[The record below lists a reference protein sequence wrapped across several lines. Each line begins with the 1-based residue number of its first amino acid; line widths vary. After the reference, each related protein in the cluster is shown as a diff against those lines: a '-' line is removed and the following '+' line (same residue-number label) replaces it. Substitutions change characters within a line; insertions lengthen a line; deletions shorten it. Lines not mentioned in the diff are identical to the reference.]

1 MEKGIELKASKASM
15 EICDRLRG
23 ELQSFQYHEVASRI
37 FTAKFLLTNKKHSL
51 KIPADDTT
59 WERISLSNYG
69 IGQQIDDLFYKFANE
84 NKADLHILNTFPL
97 SQIGDHIL
105 YHCLMI
111 VDNCSL
117 SFKEFQDFNLTG
129 LYFKSLIESFILR
142 DKRDLIF
149 TPEGVNKLMVEIL
162 KVRSG
167 EVYDG
172 TAGVGSSLIEAHK
185 QHEDQF
191 FYGQEINE
199 TNVALAY
206 MNAIVNGVDLSRFT
220 IAKGDTLFSP
230 AFTDNGSYLKKFDY
244 IVMNPPFGLKLSNLD
259 YMDYDPYG
267 RFSGRM
273 GKTSKIHGDLA
284 FLQHAVASLNE
295 HGKAA
300 LVIPAGVLTRSSY
313 AEKAFR
319 EYIVNADIIET
330 VVLLPN
336 KILPTTAVQTVL
348 LVLNKNKLK
357 NRKQKVLFINAE
369 DQYTSTGRSKNFLE
383 QNHIEAIVSKYETYS
398 GNNEQVKIADF
409 LEIRQNE
416 YNLNPNQYFTS
427 HTVESEFG
435 NVVFNKA
442 LYDSKVENKR
452 ALKEI
457 AQFSR
462 GVNLPPKRKVME
474 GKNGYKVIQLKDV
487 ENGIINLDNVE
498 EIPVQNAARYMVQSR
513 DIIIASRGTAFKVAI
528 VPQLDVPLVL
538 SNMFIRIRIMN
549 QSYMPEYIKAFLESP
564 VGVAL
569 IDGMQKGGTV
579 KALTTSDIEDIEFPD
594 ITLKEQQEIIQIVKD
609 ADQKYKQLLQQ
620 AQDIIKQGKL
630 SAYTKMGIGN
640 VIEGLD

>member
-1 MEKGIELKASKASM
+1 MENIEIKASKASM
-15 EICDRLRG
+15 EISDRLRG
-23 ELQSFQYHEVASRI
+23 EWQSYQYHEVASKI
-37 FTAKFLLTNKKHSL
+37 FTAKFLLTNEKHSL
-51 KIPADDTT
+51 KIPADTT

-69 IGQQIDDLFYKFANE
+69 IGKQIDDLFYQIANE

-97 SQIGDHIL
+97 AQTGDHIL

-111 VDNCSL
+111 IDNYSL
-117 SFKEFQDFNLTG
+117 TLNEFQDFKLTG
-129 LYFKSLIESFILR
+129 LYFKSLMESFFLK
-142 DKRDLIF
+142 DKYQSVI
-149 TPEGVNKLMVEIL
+149 TPQGLNQLMVKIL
-162 KVRSG
+162 KPTNG

-172 TAGVGSSLIEAHK
+172 AAGIASSLIEANKFGNHI
-185 QHEDQF
+185 F
-191 FYGQEINE
+191 MYGQEIMDSS
-199 TNVALAY
+199 VAIAY
-206 MNAIVNGVDLSRFT
+206 MNAIVNGIDLSRFI

-230 AFTDNGSYLKKFDY
+230 AFTNNGSDLKKFDY
-244 IVMNPPFGLKLSNLD
+244 IVMNPPFGLKINNLE

-295 HGKAA
+295 HGKAT

-336 KILPTTAVQTVL
+336 KILPATAVQTIL
-348 LVLNKNKLK
+348 LVLNKNKLAV
-357 NRKQKVLFINAE
+357 RKQKVLFINAE
-369 DQYTSTGRSKNFLE
+369 DQYTSTGRSQNFLE
-383 QNHIEAIVSKYETYS
+383 QKHIEAIVSRYELFT
-398 GNNEQVKIADF
+398 EDTEDAKIADF
-409 LEIRQNE
+409 QEIRQND

-457 AQFSR
+457 AQLSR
-462 GVNLPPKRKVME
+462 GVNLPPKSKVTE
-474 GKNGYKVIQLKDV
+474 GKTGYKIIQLKDV
-487 ENGIINLDNVE
+487 ENSTINLDHIQ
-498 EIPVQNAARYMVQSR
+498 EIPVQNAERYMVQSG

-528 VPQLDVPLVL
+528 VPELDESLVL

-549 QSYMPEYIKAFLESP
+549 QSYIPEYIKAFLESP
-564 VGVAL
+564 VGIAL
-569 IDGMQKGGTV
+569 IEGMQKGGTV

-594 ITLKEQQEIIQIVKD
+594 IAIKEQQEIVETVKD
-609 ADQKYKQLLQQ
+609 AEQKYYQLLQQ
-620 AQDIIKQGKL
+620 AQEILKQGKVN
-630 SAYTKMGIGN
+630 AYTKMGIGN